1 MRRTK
6 TPLVLGSALA
16 LTFALGATACNQQ
29 PLAQDTPAEEVTES
43 QQVEDAPAD
52 DAADDV
58 PSTTDEVGTAGDPAN
73 PPQATLVCGSE
84 SVYPLTCSSTWTF
97 EQDGES
103 MTVTTDAAHP
113 VQYDADGMPTAN
125 VDEPTEVTA
134 SFDEPATY
142 VDVTRYAEDDL
153 AAAAEE
159 AGSAQDVA
167 ASDVVGEII
176 DANLGEDGTVGL
188 TVEPG
193 YRYALEVSF
202 ENGICTYVFTVR

>member
-1 MRRTK
+1 MK
-6 TPLVLGSALA
+6 KKSA
-16 LTFALGATACNQQ
+16 
-29 PLAQDTPAEEVTES
+29 
-43 QQVEDAPAD
+43 APAC
-52 DAADDV
+52 
-58 PSTTDEVGTAGDPAN
+58 EKR
-73 PPQATLVCGSE
+73 SE
-84 SVYPLTCSSTWTF
+84 LFYSGRDCRAFDYMGAHPF

-103 MTVTTDAAHP
+103 MTVTTDAPHP

-142 VDVTRYAEDDL
+142 VDVMRYAEDDL